1 MDPFLDH
8 LERDDDII
16 TNGSQ
21 TTVYTFILQAVMK
34 PLYGRRQGVGGRP
47 LLWPLDPSALLNVGM
62 ASTI

>member
-21 TTVYTFILQAVMK
+21 TTVYTVHFASSHETAVWEK
-34 PLYGRRQGVGGRP
+34 
-47 LLWPLDPSALLNVGM
+47 ALSGW
-62 ASTI
+62 